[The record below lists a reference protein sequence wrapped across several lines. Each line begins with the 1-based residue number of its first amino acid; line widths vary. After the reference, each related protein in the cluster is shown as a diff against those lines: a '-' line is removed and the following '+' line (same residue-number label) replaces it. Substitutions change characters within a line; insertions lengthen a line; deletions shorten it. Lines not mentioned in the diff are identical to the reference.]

1 MPLPATD
8 ERELIH
14 TRTMDITAY
23 LREDGL
29 MDVEGRIIDV
39 KPFEHQMT
47 DGMRKAGEPVHD
59 LSIRITLDK
68 ALNVTDAVASMDY
81 TAHGLCPQAAPNFSN
96 IVGLQLGPGWNK
108 KIKAAMSP
116 GLGCTH
122 IIEMLAQMASGAY
135 QAMWSRK
142 MREQVE
148 IPSPEERSMDAG
160 MLNSCYP
167 YRQNSPWIKEHYPR
181 EYIAS
186 DAQVD

>member
-1 MPLPATD
+1 MPLPTTD

-81 TAHGLCPQAAPNFSN
+81 SAISLVCK
-96 IVGLQLGPGWNK
+96 LG
-108 KIKAAMSP
+108 
-116 GLGCTH
+116 
-122 IIEMLAQMASGAY
+122 
-135 QAMWSRK
+135 R
-142 MREQVE
+142 
-148 IPSPEERSMDAG
+148 AG
-160 MLNSCYP
+160 I
-167 YRQNSPWIKEHYPR
+167 RR
-181 EYIAS
+181 
-186 DAQVD
+186 